1 LNLNESIV
9 DPKNT
14 TKIIPD
20 KLTPM
25 LFSQIAY
32 IDEDDDLKFI
42 NANKNLL
49 NNTEQDVYVV
59 CRYIHLLFKYRL
71 IYLE

>member
-1 LNLNESIV
+1 M
-9 DPKNT
+9 T
-14 TKIIPD
+14 
-20 KLTPM
+20 

-42 NANKNLL
+42 NSNRNLF

-59 CRYIHLLFKYRL
+59 CKYFILSSKYHSFHL
-71 IYLE
+71 E